1 MSNSQ
6 FDIAI
11 IGGGI
16 IGLATALQLSRRF
29 PSARCVVL
37 EKETSLGQ
45 HQTGHNNCCIHTG
58 IYYRT
63 GSLKAQNCVRG
74 ARLLKEFC
82 SQNGVAYED
91 CGKVIVATEE
101 SEVPALEE
109 LYRRGTAN
117 GVSGLQIIGPERL
130 RKIEPHANGVKAIH
144 SPETAIVD
152 YNEVTDAYA
161 RLFQESGGDVRTDAR
176 VLSITS
182 RPDGLTIN
190 TTRGSVSTRYL
201 VNCAGLHADRIAAM
215 TGVGTNV
222 RLIPFR
228 GEFYALK
235 PRARSLVRN
244 LIYPVPDPRFPFLGA
259 TFGRIT
265 SGIVRCGPNA
275 MVAGSREGYSITTL
289 DPSEVWSI
297 VSQPAFWRMAA
308 RYWRTGFQEIYYSLS
323 KAAFVRSMQKLVPE
337 VKANDLERW
346 GSGVRA
352 QAILPNGSLV
362 DDFVIEETRNAVHVI
377 NAPSPGATSSLSI
390 GLHVTDRAASIF
402 DLPALQP

>member
-1 MSNSQ
+1 MPSTR

-29 PSARCVVL
+29 PSARCVLL
-37 EKETSLGQ
+37 EKEPSLGR

-63 GSLKAQNCVRG
+63 GSLKASNCVRG

-82 SQNGVAYED
+82 DRHGVEYED
-91 CGKVIVATEE
+91 CGKVIVATSE
-101 SEVPALEE
+101 SEIPALEE

-117 GVSGLQIIGPERL
+117 GVSGLQVIGPERL
-130 RKIEPHANGVKAIH
+130 REIEPHANGVRAIH

-161 RLFQESGGDVRTDAR
+161 RLFRESGGEIRTGAR
-176 VLSITS
+176 VLSIAPN
-182 RPDGLTIN
+182 PDGLVIDTSKGPIP
-190 TTRGSVSTRYL
+190 TRYL

-215 TGVGTNV
+215 AGVRTNV

-235 PRARSLVRN
+235 PHARHLVRN

-259 TFGRIT
+259 TFGRIKG
-265 SGIVRCGPNA
+265 GIIRCGPNA
-275 MVAGSREGYSITTL
+275 MIAGSREGYSIATL
-289 DPSEVWSI
+289 DPSEVWAI
-297 VSQPAFWRMAA
+297 LSQPAFWRMAA
-308 RYWRTGFQEIYYSLS
+308 RYWRTGFQEIYFSLS
-323 KAAFVRSMQKLVPE
+323 KTAFVRSMQKLVPE
-337 VKANDLERW
+337 VNSADLEKW

-352 QAILPNGSLV
+352 QAILPDGSLV
-362 DDFVIEETRNAVHVI
+362 DDFVIEETSNAVHVI

-390 GLHVTDRAASIF
+390 GLHVADRAASIF
-402 DLPALQP
+402 EFPIH

>member
-1 MSNSQ
+1 MRNAR

-16 IGLATALQLSRRF
+16 IGLATALQLSTRF
-29 PSARCVVL
+29 PSAHCVVL
-37 EKETSLGQ
+37 EKESSLGQ

-63 GSLKAQNCVRG
+63 GSLKARNCVRG

-82 SQNGVAYED
+82 DRYGVHYED
-91 CGKVIVATEE
+91 CGKVIVATED

-117 GVSGLQIIGPERL
+117 GVSGLQVIGPERL
-130 RKIEPHANGVKAIH
+130 REIEPHANGVKAIH

-152 YNEVTDAYA
+152 YNEVTDAYS
-161 RLFQESGGDVRTDAR
+161 RLFQESGGEVFTEAR
-176 VLSITS
+176 VLDIASH
-182 RPDGLTIN
+182 PDGLTIN
-190 TTRGSVSTRYL
+190 TRRGPIHTRYL

-215 TGVGTNV
+215 ADVSASV

-235 PRARSLVRN
+235 PQARTLVRN

-259 TFGRIT
+259 TFGRIK
-265 SGIVRCGPNA
+265 GGVIRCGPNA
-275 MVAGSREGYSITTL
+275 MVAGSREGYSITNL
-289 DPSEVWSI
+289 DPSQVWSI

-308 RYWRTGFQEIYYSLS
+308 RYWRTGLQEIYFSLS

-337 VKANDLERW
+337 IKSGDLEKW

-352 QAILPNGSLV
+352 QAILPDGNLV
-362 DDFVIEETRNAVHVI
+362 DDFVIKETVNAVHVI

-390 GLHVTDRAASIF
+390 GLQVTDRAASIF
-402 DLPALQP
+402 DLPTP

>member
-1 MSNSQ
+1 MSDSQ

-29 PSARCVVL
+29 PSAKCIVL
-37 EKETSLGQ
+37 EKEASLGQ

-63 GSLKAQNCVRG
+63 GSLKARNCVRG

-82 SQNGVAYED
+82 NQNGVEYED
-91 CGKVIVATEE
+91 CGKVIVATDE
-101 SEVPALEE
+101 SELPALEE

-117 GVSGLQIIGPERL
+117 GVNGLQVIGPERL
-130 RKIEPHANGVKAIH
+130 RELEPHANGVKAIH

-161 RLFQESGGDVRTDAR
+161 RLFQESGGEVRTGTG

-190 TTRGSVSTRYL
+190 TTRGPFSARYL
-201 VNCAGLHADRIAAM
+201 VNCAGLHADRVAAM
-215 TGVGTNV
+215 AGVQTNV

-235 PRARSLVRN
+235 PHAPRPRPQPHLPHPRPPLPLLRSDFRQDQGRR
-244 LIYPVPDPRFPFLGA
+244 YPMRPKRHGCRLPRRL
-259 TFGRIT
+259 
-265 SGIVRCGPNA
+265 
-275 MVAGSREGYSITTL
+275 L
-289 DPSEVWSI
+289 HH
-297 VSQPAFWRMAA
+297 
-308 RYWRTGFQEIYYSLS
+308 
-323 KAAFVRSMQKLVPE
+323 
-337 VKANDLERW
+337 DL
-346 GSGVRA
+346 
-352 QAILPNGSLV
+352 
-362 DDFVIEETRNAVHVI
+362 
-377 NAPSPGATSSLSI
+377 
-390 GLHVTDRAASIF
+390 
-402 DLPALQP
+402 